1 MAYENWPAEEIDRL
15 ASKSAEITKILKR
28 AAKIAQ
34 SEGARTLR
42 CELSTSKGRL
52 EDAYIRL
59 RKLDV
64 ELDSIVENR
73 EREAAAAEHAK
84 DRGAKRKG

>member
-1 MAYENWPAEEIDRL
+1 MAYENWPADEIDRL
-15 ASKSAEITKILKR
+15 AVKSAEITKILKR
-28 AAKIAQ
+28 ALKIAQ
-34 SEGARTLR
+34 SETTKTLR

-64 ELDSIVENR
+64 ELDSIIENR
-73 EREAAAAEHAK
+73 ERAEAEHAK